1 MPEIYN
7 NNSENSAPIE
17 QNLIISTEQKLN
29 PEIADNFNN
38 NPDRNQNSEQIP
50 NITEQYI
57 AEQHIKQVVETQ
69 KNIYQQNNITKT
81 LSPKLQEKYGWLL
94 NVPEEH
100 RVEVAMKLIT
110 TKGKDILDVIHAFLA
125 VEDYVALD
133 NLEESLNAIY
143 PTLIAEGI
151 LPDIHNK

>member
-7 NNSENSAPIE
+7 NSENTANIE
-17 QNLIISTEQKLN
+17 QNPQIQVEQDIYTPEKQVKNTPETTIQSTEQVALT
-29 PEIADNFNN
+29 
-38 NPDRNQNSEQIP
+38 
-50 NITEQYI
+50 TEQYK
-57 AEQHIKQVVETQ
+57 AENHIKQVVETQ
-69 KNIYQQNNITKT
+69 KVIYQQTPISKP

-100 RVEVAMKLIT
+100 RVDVSMKLIT

-125 VEDYVALD
+125 IEDYVALD

-143 PTLIAEGI
+143 PTLIEEGL